1 MKDLHIP
8 YYIRLRDTLAE
19 QIAAGAMAA
28 HDKLPSERELKE
40 SYDINRVT
48 VRQALMQLESEGL
61 VYRLIRRGWYV
72 SPPRLNYDPTNAIG
86 FMQNV
91 SAQGRVPST
100 VILSKSEIVATQWAR
115 EKLQL
120 GAGEKQY
127 LLRRR
132 RLIDGHSVLVEH
144 IHINAKLCSGLLD
157 LTLEG
162 SLTEVF
168 KEQFDLKIARVEITM
183 YPAPLPE
190 AQADE
195 LQVIAGTP
203 GLLLM
208 RSSYDQHD
216 NVVTFDQEFWRH
228 DALQISLQVN
238 N

>member
-8 YYIRLRDTLAE
+8 YYLRLRDTLAQ
-19 QIAAGAMAA
+19 QIKAGSMTG
-28 HDKLPSERELKE
+28 HCKLPSERELKE

-61 VYRLIRRGWYV
+61 IYRLIRRGWYV
-72 SPPRLNYDPTNAIG
+72 SPPRLAYDPTTSIG

-91 SAQGRVPST
+91 SSQGRAPST
-100 VILSKSEIVATQWAR
+100 VILSKNEISATQWGR
-115 EKLQL
+115 DKLQL
-120 GAGEKQY
+120 KASDKQY

-144 IHINAKLCSGLLD
+144 IHINAKLCPGLLD
-157 LTLEG
+157 LSLEC
-162 SLTEVF
+162 SLTAVF
-168 KEQFDLKIARVEITM
+168 KERYNIEISRVEITM

-190 AQADE
+190 TQAEE

-208 RSSYDQHD
+208 RSSFDQHG

-228 DALQISLQVN
+228 DALEISLQVN
-238 N
+238 S